1 MKQILLLSIIF
12 NLFFTIQSNAL
23 ESVKNCS
30 TLVSDLKQAAI
41 KKMEQRLDRNL
52 EMVLNRDWCYP
63 VVYSGGIL
71 DNTAPEKSTSG
82 DEATSGATEY
92 SETNVQVSGVDE
104 ADFVKN
110 DGTYIYILAHGK
122 FRIVKAWKPETAAE
136 VSSFKIEGIPKK
148 MYVHN
153 KRAFIYS
160 SLEQIVSTPPDI
172 YLAKATYTQ
181 KECTYGYDCEFTG
194 DGRELKITVLD
205 ISNVEQPTL
214 VREINFSGAYLNSRR
229 IDNAIY
235 SVVVFPEPI
244 IDGLKYFPEEVY
256 QSQFCDEKPQPVAEM
271 TEIFN
276 QLKAKNKALIES
288 AEIEKFLP
296 TVKDSLNNQTP
307 FEQCD
312 NFYIGTE
319 GDSFVSILSADINSN
334 SPLNATTIFG
344 KSGAVYASNSALY
357 IASRFDQTT
366 RINKFALPTIKYSGS
381 GTVKGRVL
389 NQFSMDEFK
398 NFFRIATTTGYLP
411 DPKTHSTI
419 SILEQQDDEL
429 VNVGKIDNIAP
440 TEDIRSARFIGDKG
454 YIVTFKKT
462 DPLFVL
468 DLSNSKQP
476 KIAGEL
482 KIPGYSTYMHPLDD
496 KHLLTIGYDA
506 IDQGKFA
513 FFQGIML
520 QIFDIENMNKPS
532 LVHKEIIGSRG
543 SSSEAATNHLAFNYF
558 GSKKLL
564 ALPMNIC
571 EKSERAENDGSFG
584 DLMTFAGLL
593 VYKIDTENGFELVR
607 TVPHVAPETDNK
619 YQGYC
624 YNWWTQSNTYVK
636 RSIFMDDYV
645 FSITEDTIKANKL
658 SSLEKDIAIIHLS
671 DQLKCDN
678 LNLDQCQTEKDCLS
692 NNGIWQNETCQLPS
706 YKLTRTSNPY
716 LCTANYNEEQLNIP
730 CVQINNTQ
738 YQAILSNKIKPI
750 EFKLKENEQATINL
764 TARGCE
770 VYYTANTKEINIPCI
785 KTNLDNQLYW
795 AKFKVLDTSP
805 FIMELIDVGKKND

>member
-1 MKQILLLSIIF
+1 MKKIFLLTIIF
-12 NLFFTIQSNAL
+12 NLLLVSESYAL
-23 ESVKNCS
+23 QQVESCS
-30 TLVSDLKQAAI
+30 TLVSNLKQAAI

-63 VVYSGGIL
+63 IIL
-71 DNTAPEKSTSG
+71 ESVADKTTTSSS
-82 DEATSGATEY
+82 EATEY

-110 DGTYIYILAHGK
+110 DGTYIYILAHNQFK
-122 FRIVKAWKPETAAE
+122 IVKAWKPETAAE
-136 VSSFKIEGIPKK
+136 ISSFKIEGIAKK

-160 SLEQIVSTPPDI
+160 SLEPIVSTPPDI
-172 YLAKATYTQ
+172 YLSRATYIQ

-205 ISNVEQPTL
+205 ISNVEQPRL
-214 VREINFSGAYLNSRR
+214 VREIKFSGAYLNSRR
-229 IDNAIY
+229 IDNSIY

-244 IDGLKYFPEEVY
+244 IEGIKYFPED
-256 QSQFCDEKPQPVAEM
+256 QFCEKPQPIADM
-271 TEIFN
+271 TAIFDE
-276 QLKAKNKALIES
+276 LKAKNKAQFES
-288 AEIEKFLP
+288 ADVKDFLP
-296 TVKDSLNNQTP
+296 TVKDSLNKTP

-312 NFYIGTE
+312 NFYVGEE
-319 GDSFVSILSADINSN
+319 GNSFLSILSTDINTDT
-334 SPLNATTIFG
+334 PLNATTIYG

-357 IASRFDQTT
+357 IASRFEKTT
-366 RINKFALPTIKYSGS
+366 EINKFALPTIKYNGS

-389 NQFSMDEFK
+389 NQFSMDEYEG
-398 NFFRIATTTGYLP
+398 FFRIATTTGYLP

-419 SILEQQDDEL
+419 SILEQLDNKL
-429 VNVGKIDNIAP
+429 VNVGIIDNIAP

-468 DLSNSKQP
+468 DLSDSKNP

-482 KIPGYSTYMHPLDD
+482 KIPGFSTYMHPLDD
-496 KHLLTIGYDA
+496 KHLLTIGYDT
-506 IDQGKFA
+506 IDKGDFA
-513 FFQGIML
+513 LFQGIML
-520 QIFDIENMNKPS
+520 QIFDISNMNKPS

-558 GSKKLL
+558 RSKKLL

-571 EKSERAENDGSFG
+571 EKAEQNDM
-584 DLMTFAGLL
+584 MTFAGLL
-593 VYKIDTENGFELVR
+593 VYKIDAETGFELVR
-607 TVPHVAPETDNK
+607 TVPHVAPESRNK

-658 SSLEKDIAIIHLS
+658 DSLETDIAIIHLT
-671 DQLKCDN
+671 DKNKCDN
-678 LNLDQCQTEKDCLS
+678 LHLDQCFTEKDCFS
-692 NNGIWQNETCQLPS
+692 NNGIWQDESCSLAS
-706 YKLTRTSNPY
+706 YKLLRTSNPK
-716 LCTANYNEEQLNIP
+716 LCTANYNDKQLKIP
-730 CVQINNTQ
+730 CVHINDTQ
-738 YQAILSNKIKPI
+738 YQAILSNKSKPI
-750 EFKLKENEQATINL
+750 QFKLEEKEKATINL

-770 VYYTANTKEINIPCI
+770 VVYKAANTKEIKIPCI
-785 KTNLDNQLYW
+785 KTTSNSNLYS
-795 AKFKVLDTSP
+795 AKFKLLNTDP
-805 FIMELIDVGKKND
+805 FVMELISVGEKNK

>member
-1 MKQILLLSIIF
+1 MKQILLLTIIF
-12 NLFFTIQSNAL
+12 NLFINIQSHAL

-52 EMVLNRDWCYP
+52 EMVLSREWCYP
-63 VVYSGGIL
+63 IVYDDVVLTS
-71 DNTAPEKSTSG
+71 APIPESKSTSDG
-82 DEATSGATEY
+82 DTTSGATEY

-110 DGTYIYILAHGK
+110 DGTYIYILAHSK
-122 FRIVKAWKPETAAE
+122 FRIIKAWKPETAAE
-136 VSSFKIEGIPKK
+136 VSSFKIDGIPKK

-160 SLEQIVSTPPDI
+160 SLEPIVSTPPDI
-172 YLAKATYTQ
+172 YLPRGTYTQ

-214 VREINFSGAYLNSRR
+214 IREINFSGAYLNSRR

-244 IDGLKYFPEEVY
+244 IEGIKYFPED
-256 QSQFCDEKPQPVAEM
+256 QFCDKPQPTADM
-271 TEIFN
+271 TELFN

-288 AEIEKFLP
+288 TDIEKFLP

-312 NFYIGTE
+312 NFYIGSE
-319 GDSFVSILSADINSN
+319 GNSFVSILSADINTDT
-334 SPLNATTIFG
+334 PLNATTIFG

-357 IASRFDQTT
+357 IASRFDKTSQ
-366 RINKFALPTIKYSGS
+366 INKFALPTTKYSGS

-398 NFFRIATTTGYLP
+398 GFFRIATTTGYLP

-429 VNVGKIDNIAP
+429 INVGKIDNIAP

-468 DLSNSKQP
+468 DLSNPKQP
-476 KIAGEL
+476 EIAGEL

-506 IDQGKFA
+506 IDNGRVA

-520 QIFDIENMNKPS
+520 QIFDIANMNKPS

-571 EKSERAENDGSFG
+571 EKNEQLVNDTGGSFG

-593 VYKIDTENGFELVR
+593 VYKIDTETGFELVR
-607 TVPHVAPETDNK
+607 TVPHVAPESHNK
-619 YQGYC
+619 YQRYC
-624 YNWWTQSNTYVK
+624 YNWWTKSNTYVK

-658 SSLEKDIAIIHLS
+658 SSSEQDIAIIHFS
-671 DQLKCDN
+671 DQSKCDN
-678 LNLDQCQTEKDCLS
+678 LHLDQCLTEKECLS
-692 NNGIWQNETCQLPS
+692 NNGIWQDKSCHLPL
-706 YKLTRTSNPY
+706 YKLLRTSNPS
-716 LCTANYNEEQLNIP
+716 LCTANYNGEQLNIP
-730 CVQINNTQ
+730 CVHINETQ
-738 YQAILSNKIKPI
+738 YQTILSNKTKLI
-750 EFKLKENEQATINL
+750 EFKLKENEKATINL

-785 KTNLDNQLYW
+785 KTNPDNQLYW
-795 AKFKVLDTSP
+795 AKFKVLNTSP

>member
-1 MKQILLLSIIF
+1 MKQILLLTIIF
-12 NLFFTIQSNAL
+12 NLLFISESHAL
-23 ESVKNCS
+23 QAVESCS
-30 TLVSDLKQAAI
+30 ALVAQFKQAAI

-63 VVYSGGIL
+63 IYIL
-71 DNTAPEKSTSG
+71 NSEPEKSTSSG
-82 DEATSGATEY
+82 DTATEY
-92 SETNVQVSGVDE
+92 SETNVQVVGVDE

-122 FRIVKAWKPETAAE
+122 FKIIKAWKPETAAE
-136 VSSFKIEGIPKK
+136 ISSFKIEGIPKK
-148 MYVHN
+148 MYIHN

-172 YLAKATYTQ
+172 YLSKSSNIQ

-205 ISNVEQPTL
+205 ISNVEQPSL

-244 IDGLKYFPEEVY
+244 IEDIKYFPEEIHN
-256 QSQFCDEKPQPVAEM
+256 SQFCEKPQPTADM
-271 TEIFN
+271 TELFN
-276 QLKAKNKALIES
+276 QLKVKNKALIES
-288 AEIEKFLP
+288 AEVDKFLP
-296 TVKDSLNNQTP
+296 TVKDSLNNDSP

-312 NFYIGTE
+312 NFYIGKE
-319 GDSFVSILSADINSN
+319 GNSFVSILSADINTET
-334 SPLNATTIFG
+334 PLNATTIFG

-357 IASRFDQTT
+357 IASRLEKTT
-366 RINKFALPTIKYSGS
+366 IINKFALPTIKYSGS

-398 NFFRIATTTGYLP
+398 SFFRIATTTGYLP

-419 SILEQQDDEL
+419 SILEQQDNEL
-429 VNVGKIDNIAP
+429 VTVGKIDNIAP

-468 DLSNSKQP
+468 DLSNPKQP
-476 KIAGEL
+476 EIAGEL
-482 KIPGYSTYMHPLDD
+482 KIPGFSTYMHPLDD
-496 KHLLTIGYDA
+496 KHLLTIGYDS
-506 IDQGKFA
+506 IDKGDFA
-513 FFQGIML
+513 LFQGIML
-520 QIFDIENMNKPS
+520 QIFDISNMNKPS

-571 EKSERAENDGSFG
+571 EKGEQNDI
-584 DLMTFAGLL
+584 MTFAGLL
-593 VYKIDTENGFELVR
+593 VYKIDTETGFELVR
-607 TVPHVAPETDNK
+607 TVPHVAPESHNK

-658 SSLEKDIAIIHLS
+658 SSLETDIAIIHLT
-671 DQLKCDN
+671 DKNKCDN
-678 LNLDQCQTEKDCLS
+678 LHLDQCFTEKECLS
-692 NNGIWQNETCQLPS
+692 NNGVWEDKSCHVPS
-706 YKLTRTSNPY
+706 YKLLRTSNPY
-716 LCTANYNEEQLNIP
+716 LCTANYNGKELKIP
-730 CVQINNTQ
+730 CVHINEIQ
-738 YQAILSNKIKPI
+738 YQTILSQTKPI
-750 EFKLKENEQATINL
+750 QFKLEENEKATINL
-764 TARGCE
+764 IARGCE
-770 VYYTANTKEINIPCI
+770 VIYKANKAEIEIPCI
-785 KTNLDNQLYW
+785 KTSNNSNLYW
-795 AKFKVLDTSP
+795 AKFKVLNTNQ
-805 FIMELIDVGKKND
+805 FIMELISAGEKN